1 MLRGSRQSWSER
13 HHFQNNQ
20 QKATRKRVRTVA
32 ATARTVLTA
41 VVVVGVTWWRFNY
54 DVAKSFVT
62 SSSSSSSESSSSLSA
77 ASSNGSG
84 DDFCNLLKV
93 GISDGPLDVA
103 SKPKVG
109 HTQLQRRKMVHGFVS
124 NSGHMPFLFNVL
136 ISMQKCRNITWTP
149 VVFAMDTDVC
159 RNLRNTSNILL
170 ATNDVDSTADNIGN
184 PKLLSDDELR
194 RKVADTICIP
204 YLDRHL
210 LQLARDEPESVEQ
223 IENEIKKKIT
233 DTAAT
238 TTDVN
243 STNQERTTSRYES
256 TIGHNFFGWGSVE
269 HKFLINVK
277 LYAIRDIL
285 NCNIDDVVDAFISD
299 TDIGFR
305 DDPRP
310 YFEVVV
316 DDDNDNGSGDS
327 PSEVASSSGDI
338 IAQNDTTRQYKL
350 SLNSGFMY
358 WRNTP
363 ANRQLIDDMITTL
376 PFWWVDQA
384 RVNWLLH
391 NRSTPHTLLNSELFP
406 NGNMMNHF
414 WDKIQDKAV
423 MIHANWN
430 SKYSEKQAMLA
441 KGRVWF
447 LNDTILTKI

>member
-1 MLRGSRQSWSER
+1 MLLLRSSRRNPRENHQ
-13 HHFQNNQ
+13 FQHNQ
-20 QKATRKRVRTVA
+20 QKTTRKRARAVA
-32 ATARTVLTA
+32 ATARTVLTT
-41 VVVVGVTWWRFNY
+41 VVVVGVSWWRFTY
-54 DVAKSFVT
+54 DGVSTPFLT
-62 SSSSSSSESSSSLSA
+62 QPSSSSSSA
-77 ASSNGSG
+77 AATTSNGSG

-93 GISDGPLDVA
+93 GISDGPLDVT
-103 SKPKVG
+103 SSPK
-109 HTQLQRRKMVHGFVS
+109 QRRKMIHGFVS
-124 NSGHMPFLFNVL
+124 NSGHMSFLYNVL
-136 ISMQKCRNITWTP
+136 ISMQLCSNITWTP
-149 VVFAMDTDVC
+149 VVFAMDMDVC

-170 ATNDVDSTADNIGN
+170 ATEDDDSTSDNGN
-184 PKLLSDDELR
+184 HRILSDEELR
-194 RKVADTICIP
+194 RKVAETVCIP

-210 LQLARDEPESVEQ
+210 SQLARDEPESVEQ

-233 DTAAT
+233 EAT
-238 TTDVN
+238 TTTNAN
-243 STNQERTTSRYES
+243 STTEGSTIRRYES

-285 NCNIDDVVDAFISD
+285 NCNHVVDAFISD
-299 TDIGFR
+299 TDIAFR

-310 YFEVVV
+310 YFEVV
-316 DDDNDNGSGDS
+316 DNNNNNNNSDNNGDGSDPQS
-327 PSEVASSSGDI
+327 VVASSSGDI
-338 IAQNDTTRQYKL
+338 IAQNDTTGQYKL

-363 ANRQLIDDMITTL
+363 ANRQLIDDMITTV

-391 NRSTPHTLLNSELFP
+391 NRSTPHTLLDAELFP

-414 WDKIQDKAV
+414 WDKIEDKAV

-430 SKYSEKQAMLA
+430 SKYSEKQQMLA

-447 LNDTILTKI
+447 LNDNITNL